1 MPTPRTSRRGR
12 HGVTIDDVARSAGVS
27 RQTVSRAINDKPE
40 IDPDTRAR
48 ILEVA
53 HTLGYRPNRHA
64 RGMAG
69 PATTTL
75 GLVVADVLNPFF
87 PEVVAGVMEAADE
100 RGWQVAVY
108 STGSALE
115 REQRVAATVADH
127 VDACVG
133 YFFAESAIE
142 RVRGTGI
149 PLVLLDH
156 DTRPP
161 AAGGVR
167 IDFESG
173 MRQALGHLMAAG
185 HRRVVML
192 DDRARGDGADP
203 HSRRALFLALAAEH
217 GLDAD
222 GAPVVPVANSV
233 QGGAD
238 GMDRVLAEH
247 PATTAVLA
255 YNDLIAV
262 GAMRRALRRGLDVPD
277 DCAFIGCD
285 GLMLGELMDPPLTTL
300 HVDKRQVGRAAVEQ
314 VAALVQGRG
323 PFAERVIV
331 PRLVIRE
338 SA

>member
-1 MPTPRTSRRGR
+1 M
-12 HGVTIDDVARSAGVS
+12 ARSAGVS

-100 RGWQVAVY
+100 RDWQVAVY

-161 AAGGVR
+161 AAAWRPHRLRVR
-167 IDFESG
+167 D
-173 MRQALGHLMAAG
+173 AAG
-185 HRRVVML
+185 PRTPHGGRTP
-192 DDRARGDGADP
+192 ARGDA
-203 HSRRALFLALAAEH
+203 R
-217 GLDAD
+217 
-222 GAPVVPVANSV
+222 
-233 QGGAD
+233 
-238 GMDRVLAEH
+238 
-247 PATTAVLA
+247 
-255 YNDLIAV
+255 
-262 GAMRRALRRGLDVPD
+262 
-277 DCAFIGCD
+277 
-285 GLMLGELMDPPLTTL
+285 
-300 HVDKRQVGRAAVEQ
+300 
-314 VAALVQGRG
+314 
-323 PFAERVIV
+323 
-331 PRLVIRE
+331 
-338 SA
+338 